1 MQAQSG
7 SNQLIDVEIVSS
19 KHLVPIILEH
29 LKSLK
34 PQSTFISLH
43 LLLNLREYVAGGVL
57 LLAAA
62 PVADGALPCHWS
74 WRPGQHPQVLVPSHN
89 FPLGIQNVCT

>member
-29 LKSLK
+29 LKSLQQE
-34 PQSTFISLH
+34 QSF
-43 LLLNLREYVAGGVL
+43 LLS
-57 LLAAA
+57 
-62 PVADGALPCHWS
+62 PVPTCCCCI
-74 WRPGQHPQVLVPSHN
+74 RPEL
-89 FPLGIQNVCT
+89 CK